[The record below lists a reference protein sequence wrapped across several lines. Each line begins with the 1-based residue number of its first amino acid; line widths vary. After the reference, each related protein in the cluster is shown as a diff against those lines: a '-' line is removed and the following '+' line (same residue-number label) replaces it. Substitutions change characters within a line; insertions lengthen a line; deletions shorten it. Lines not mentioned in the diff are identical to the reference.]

1 MTMKSLSLVVGII
14 SVFCVFSASVRA
26 VDSLAIEAVRA
37 KSVLDEADFK
47 TIDDFVAKAV
57 AEILITEDFSSIS
70 NTRAIIVANSA
81 STQPNQTQFAEQFSK
96 SAQNY
101 ISAALLKAEGM
112 TPADRS
118 FKLVTNLLMLTDA
131 LADIRLAEVALKY
144 VDSKNEV
151 IRYWAVHC
159 VTNPEITEKLNSPKA
174 IDTAR
179 QVSKRLDEIVA
190 TSSPDTLGLIAS
202 FAGSI
207 KIAEGES
214 LLLKV
219 ADRRIASYAD
229 WTVERELT
237 DGKILQILGDR
248 MASSSASKEAVG
260 KRFGQLL
267 SYVFQRYIKGAEVLD
282 AGQKE
287 QLVSVLVET
296 EQSCLSKI
304 TGKPRF
310 NIKKAIESGDIN
322 ALQQEH
328 NNLLGDETKAG
339 ELNINYGK
347 DAGGAVITHP
357 LALASPPAES
367 K

>member
-1 MTMKSLSLVVGII
+1 MTMKSLSLIVGII
-14 SVFCVFSASVRA
+14 SVFCVFSVSVRA

-37 KSVLDEADFK
+37 KSVLDDADFK
-47 TIDDFVAKAV
+47 IIDDFVVKAV

-70 NTRAIIVANSA
+70 NTRAIIVANST

-96 SAQNY
+96 SAQKH
-101 ISAALLKAEGM
+101 IPTALLKAESM

-159 VTNPEITEKLNSPKA
+159 VTNPEITEKLNNPKA

-179 QVSKRLDEIVA
+179 QVIKRLDEVVA

-207 KIAEGES
+207 KIPEGES

-229 WTVERELT
+229 WTVARELT
-237 DGKILQILGDR
+237 DSKILQILGDR
-248 MASSSASKEAVG
+248 MVSSSASKEAVG

-267 SYVFQRYIKGAEVLD
+267 SYVFQRYIKGVEVLD

-287 QLVSVLVET
+287 QLVSVLVDT

-310 NIKKAIESGDIN
+310 DIKRAIESGDIG

-328 NNLLGDETKAG
+328 NNLLGDGTKAG
-339 ELNINYGK
+339 ELNLNYGNAADGSTLK
-347 DAGGAVITHP
+347 SP
-357 LALASPPAES
+357 LLLADPPKS
-367 K
+367 

>member
-1 MTMKSLSLVVGII
+1 MKSLSLVVGII
-14 SVFCVFSASVRA
+14 SVFCIFSVSVRA
-26 VDSLAIEAVRA
+26 VDSLAIEAVRG
-37 KSVLDEADFK
+37 KQVLDDADLK
-47 TIDDFVAKAV
+47 TIDDFVVKAV
-57 AEILITEDFSSIS
+57 AEILTTEDFSSIS
-70 NTRAIIVANSA
+70 NTRAIIVANST
-81 STQPNQTQFAEQFSK
+81 STQPNQTQFADQFSK

-101 ISAALLKAEGM
+101 ISAGLLKAEGVM
-112 TPADRS
+112 PADRS

-131 LADIRLAEVALKY
+131 LADIRLIEVALKY

-179 QVSKRLDEIVA
+179 QVIKRLDDIVA

-207 KIAEGES
+207 KVTEGES

-237 DGKILQILGDR
+237 DGGILRILGDR
-248 MASSSASKEAVG
+248 MASSSASREAVG

-267 SYVFQRYIKGAEVLD
+267 SYVFQRYIKGAEVLG

-310 NIKKAIESGDIN
+310 DIKKAIESGDTS
-322 ALQQEH
+322 ALQREH
-328 NNLLGDETKAG
+328 NNLLGDGTKAG
-339 ELNINYGK
+339 ELNLNYGNAADGSPLK
-347 DAGGAVITHP
+347 SPLP
-357 LALASPPAES
+357 LAAPP
-367 K
+367 KN

>member
-1 MTMKSLSLVVGII
+1 MKSLLFAAGII
-14 SVFCVFSASVRA
+14 SVFCIFSPFVKA
-26 VDSLAIEAVRA
+26 VDSLTIESVRGKA
-37 KSVLDEADFK
+37 VLDDSDFK
-47 TIDDFVAKAV
+47 TIDNFVAGAV
-57 AEILITEDFSSIS
+57 GEMLATEDFSSIS

-96 SAQNY
+96 SAEKY
-101 ISAALLKAEGM
+101 ISAALTKAEGL

-131 LADIRLAEVALKY
+131 LADVRLANVALKY
-144 VDSKNEV
+144 VDSKNDV

-159 VTNPEITEKLNSPKA
+159 VTSPEITEKLNNPKA
-174 IDTAR
+174 IDDAR
-179 QVSKRLDEIVA
+179 QVIRQLEGIVA
-190 TSSPDTLGLIAS
+190 TSNPDTLGLIAS
-202 FAGSI
+202 FAGTI
-207 KIAEGES
+207 KITEGES

-229 WTVERELT
+229 WTVEQELT
-237 DGKILQILGDR
+237 DSKILRILSDR
-248 MASSSASKEAVG
+248 MISSSASKETVG

-267 SYVFQRYIKGAEVLD
+267 SYVFQRYIKGTDVLYD
-282 AGQKE
+282 DQKV

-310 NIKKAIESGDIN
+310 DIKRALESGDN
-322 ALQQEH
+322 SALQKEH

-347 DAGGAVITHP
+347 DAGGTVATGP
-357 LALASPPAES
+357 LVLAPPPEE
-367 K
+367 KK

>member
-1 MTMKSLSLVVGII
+1 MKSLSFIVAII
-14 SVFCVFSASVRA
+14 FIFSCSAHA
-26 VDSLAIEAVRA
+26 IDTLAIEAVRN
-37 KSVLDEADFK
+37 KQVLDDTDFK
-47 TIDDFVAKAV
+47 TIDDFVVKAV

-70 NTRAIIVANSA
+70 NTRAIIVANSV

-96 SAQNY
+96 SAQKH
-101 ISAALLKAEGM
+101 ISAALLKAESL
-112 TPADRS
+112 TPADKS

-131 LADIRLAEVALKY
+131 LADVRLADLALKY

-174 IDTAR
+174 IDNTR
-179 QVSKRLDEIVA
+179 QVIRRLDEIVA

-207 KIAEGES
+207 KISEGES

-229 WTVERELT
+229 WTVEQELM
-237 DGKILQILGDR
+237 DGRILQMLGDK
-248 MASSSASKEAVG
+248 MVSSSSGKEAAG

-267 SYVFQRYIKGAEVLD
+267 SYVFQRYIKGTDVLD
-282 AGQKE
+282 AAQKG
-287 QLVSVLVET
+287 QLVSVLVDT
-296 EQSCLSKI
+296 EQSCLNKI
-304 TGKPRF
+304 TGKTRF
-310 NIKKAIESGDIN
+310 GIKKAIESGDIN

-339 ELNINYGK
+339 ELNLNYGK
-347 DAGGAVITHP
+347 DASGTLITHP
-357 LALASPPAES
+357 LVLASPPAQ
-367 K
+367 

>member
-1 MTMKSLSLVVGII
+1 MTMKSLSLVAAII
-14 SVFCVFSASVRA
+14 SGFFVFLASADA
-26 VDSLAIEAVRA
+26 VDSLAIEAVRGKA
-37 KSVLDEADFK
+37 VLDDADFK

-57 AEILITEDFSSIS
+57 NEMLATEDFSSIS
-70 NTRAIIVANSA
+70 NARAIIVANSA

-96 SAQNY
+96 SAQKH
-101 ISAALLKAEGM
+101 ISAALSQAESM

-131 LADIRLAEVALKY
+131 LADVRLAEVALKY

-179 QVSKRLDEIVA
+179 QVTRRLDEIIA

-207 KIAEGES
+207 KIPEGDA

-229 WTVERELT
+229 WSVEQELL
-237 DGKILQILGDR
+237 DGEILRVLGDK
-248 MASSSASKEAVG
+248 MASSSANKESIG
-260 KRFGQLL
+260 RRFGQLF
-267 SYVFQRYIKGAEVLD
+267 SYVLQRYIKGAEVLD
-282 AGQKE
+282 AAQKE

-296 EQSCLSKI
+296 EKSCLSKI
-304 TGKPRF
+304 LGKPRF
-310 NIKKAIESGDIN
+310 GIKKAIESGDTN

-328 NNLLGDETKAG
+328 NNILGDGTKAG
-339 ELNINYGK
+339 ELNIDYGK
-347 DAGGAVITHP
+347 DAGGASVTHP
-357 LALASPPAES
+357 LALAAPPA
-367 K
+367 

>member
-1 MTMKSLSLVVGII
+1 MKSLSLVVGII
-14 SVFCVFSASVRA
+14 SVFCFFSASVRA

-37 KSVLDEADFK
+37 KSVLDEADFN
-47 TIDDFVAKAV
+47 TIDNFVARAV
-57 AEILITEDFSSIS
+57 AEILITDDFSSIS

-101 ISAALLKAEGM
+101 ISAAMLKAEGM

-131 LADIRLAEVALKY
+131 LADVRLADVVLKY

-159 VTNPEITEKLNSPKA
+159 VTSPEITEKLNNPKA
-174 IDTAR
+174 IDAAQ

-190 TSSPDTLGLIAS
+190 TSSPDTLELIAS

-207 KIAEGES
+207 KIPEGEL

-219 ADRRIASYAD
+219 ADRRIASYAN

-237 DGKILQILGDR
+237 DGKILRILSDR

-267 SYVFQRYIKGAEVLD
+267 SYVFQRYIKGVDVLD

-296 EQSCLSKI
+296 EQSCLNKI

-310 NIKKAIESGDIN
+310 DIKRAVESGDAS
-322 ALQQEH
+322 ALQKEY
-328 NNLLGDETKAG
+328 NNLFGDGTKTG
-339 ELNINYGK
+339 ELNLNYGK
-347 DAGGAVITHP
+347 DAGGAAITHP